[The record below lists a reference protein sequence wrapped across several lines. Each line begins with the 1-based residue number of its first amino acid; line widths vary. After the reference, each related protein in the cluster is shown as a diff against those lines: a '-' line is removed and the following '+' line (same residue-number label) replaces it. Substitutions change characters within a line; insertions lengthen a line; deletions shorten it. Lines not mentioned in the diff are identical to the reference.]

1 MTLFDDSYNEIQSIS
16 TGLYKER
23 GSKFIAYLYPV
34 YTKKEIE
41 EKLRIVKKKEKSAS
55 HYCYAYTLRPD
66 RSLVKT
72 HDDGEPVSTAG
83 KPILTQIK
91 INQLTNIIVVVVRYF
106 GGKKLGIPGLIR
118 AYKNATINGMKNATI
133 INKKIK
139 EQYEISFNHTEMN
152 DVMKVIKKHNLE
164 IQKSCFQENNLLVVN
179 VLKTKSDVFLKIF
192 KKNSKVKVNY
202 KTMI

>member
-1 MTLFDDSYNEIQSIS
+1 M
-16 TGLYKER
+16 
-23 GSKFIAYLYPV
+23 
-34 YTKKEIE
+34 
-41 EKLRIVKKKEKSAS
+41 
-55 HYCYAYTLRPD
+55 
-66 RSLVKT
+66 VKT
-72 HDDGEPVSTAG
+72 HDDGEPASTAG

-106 GGKKLGIPGLIR
+106 GGKKLGIPGLIS
-118 AYKNATINGMKNATI
+118 AYKNATIDGMKNATI

-164 IQKSCFQENNLLVVN
+164 IQKSCFQENNLLIIN

-192 KKNSKVKVNY
+192 KNNSKVKVKY